1 VARNVFKLLIASA
14 ALIAPVPAMAEN
26 LDRSGEVRAAVNAF
40 GLAFSKA
47 DISNLES
54 SLTNDY
60 VHVNGGSGK
69 VLGRDDWL
77 KWMESRRAE
86 IKKGIMIVEDYRI
99 EDIEIELNGDT
110 AIVVGRVVSS
120 VKRDG
125 VSKTSEIRFSNT
137 WLYREGVWRRAS
149 FHDSPMPRSALDEP

>member
-1 VARNVFKLLIASA
+1 MARNVIKLFIASA
-14 ALIAPVPAMAEN
+14 AFIASVPAIAEN
-26 LDRSGEVRAAVNAF
+26 PDRSGEVRAVVKAF
-40 GLAFSKA
+40 GLAYAKA

-77 KWMESRRAE
+77 KWMEFRRAE
-86 IKKGIMIVEDYRI
+86 IEKGILIVEDYRI
-99 EDIEIELNGDT
+99 EDIEISLNGNAAT
-110 AIVVGRVVSS
+110 VVGRVVSS

-125 VSKTSEIRFSNT
+125 VLKTSEIRFSNT

-149 FHDSPMPRSALDEP
+149 FHDSPMPRSALDES